1 MERWNWIFFFLFR
14 NKNDKNDLE
23 TYIYVNIIIK
33 IENAVKVFFFVSSWY
48 LMCIDCK
55 VLPKII
61 NCIYPY
67 LQRKASSEGNSKP
80 LHYCVRW
87 NRQKVASK
95 RLFYL
100 HSRFDFISLPLL
112 NILYCILPSQGYCFR
127 FNIKQVQN
135 NDCGCGKMSQNGSF
149 KDSLC
154 SRLACDLIVSLIL
167 RHVHASF
174 SYATDGFWQ

>member
-1 MERWNWIFFFLFR
+1 M
-14 NKNDKNDLE
+14 
-23 TYIYVNIIIK
+23 YVYVDIIIK
-33 IENAVKVFFFVSSWY
+33 IDNAVKVLFFVSSWY
-48 LMCIDCK
+48 LMCIDETDGK

-67 LQRKASSEGNSKP
+67 LQRKASSEGNSKS

-87 NRQKVASK
+87 NRQKVASEILFFLH
-95 RLFYL
+95 RLWHYFSASFK
-100 HSRFDFISLPLL
+100 HPLL
-112 NILYCILPSQGYCFR
+112 YILSSQGYCFR

-154 SRLACDLIVSLIL
+154 VPDWRLIWLSALFSETLACIL
-167 RHVHASF
+167 ELCYRWILAVEEKEKCWEMMGVF
-174 SYATDGFWQ
+174 I